1 MDDTAVGE
9 RFEEAF
15 PGMSLLAHESQ
26 PGLGDASTRRGEL
39 EPALAELC
47 DRQRRVLSLRYLAGL
62 DNIEISEAIGIS
74 VKAVEKHAARGN
86 TALRARGVIPGARLV
101 LG

>member
-1 MDDTAVGE
+1 MDDTAVGGE
-9 RFEEAF
+9 LEEAF
-15 PGMSLLAHESQ
+15 PGMSLLAYESQ
-26 PGLGDASTRRGEL
+26 PGRGDASTRRVEL

-74 VKAVEKHAARGN
+74 VKAVRKHAARGN
-86 TALRARGVIPGARLV
+86 AALQARGVIPGASLV

>member
-9 RFEEAF
+9 ELEEAF
-15 PGMSLLAHESQ
+15 PGMSLLAYESQ
-26 PGLGDASTRRGEL
+26 PGLGDTSTRRVEL
-39 EPALAELC
+39 ELALAELC

-62 DNIEISEAIGIS
+62 DDIEISEAMGIS
-74 VKAVEKHAARGN
+74 VKAVRKHAARGN
-86 TALRARGVIPGARLV
+86 AALRARGVIPGASLV